1 MRYSNSILVYPAPE
15 ALMDID
21 LAIGGLV
28 SFGGVYMVYRTT
40 LAEGDITM
48 VLKLFAYLSTTAA
61 FLCNTGIAFLLANRG
76 GFLFDSGSAEAWAR
90 NSLWFDRPDRFV
102 VVGACLI
109 LNLGYLIAFGGRW
122 RGHILLLWSIL
133 NIVAIIFFHTLVTDY
148 ILRG

>member
-15 ALMDID
+15 VRMFID
-21 LAIGGLV
+21 LVIGGLV
-28 SFGGVYMVYRTT
+28 SFGGVYMVYRAN
-40 LAEGDITM
+40 LRQGESPWF
-48 VLKLFAYLSTTAA
+48 LKFLAYLSTTAA
-61 FLCNTGIAFLLANRG
+61 FLCNTGIAFLMAGRG
-76 GFLFDSGSAEAWAR
+76 GFLFDSGSPEAWAR